1 MATVIIALEELNN
14 MTSEQLENKL
24 NNQDPDTIA
33 GQENTHKIIEV
44 LTSK

>member
-1 MATVIIALEELNN
+1 MEVQITLQELLS

-24 NNQDPDTIA
+24 NNQDPSTTT